1 VSAAP
6 QPAVRITGLT
16 KQFGPHEVLAGI
28 DLSVGRGEVLCL
40 IGASGSGKSTA
51 LRCLNLLEQ
60 PSRGSLFYDG
70 DLVATRDGEGTKL
83 RLSRGWP
90 LLRLR
95 GQLGMVFQQFNLWP
109 HMDALG
115 NVAAPLRFARGV
127 SRREAEEKARDLLAQ
142 VGLSDRAGHMPAQ
155 LSGGQQQRVAIA
167 RALVTDPRVL
177 LLDEVTSALD
187 PELVSEVLTV
197 LRRLAGAGMTMVMVT
212 HEMRF
217 AREIAS
223 HVAFL
228 HQGRILEQGTAGEVL
243 DTPQQDRTRAF
254 LSRYL
259 SLPTP
264 KKG

>member
-1 VSAAP
+1 MNALSP
-6 QPAVRITGLT
+6 PAVQIAGLT
-16 KQFGPHEVLAGI
+16 KQYGQHQVLAGI
-28 DLSVGRGEVLCL
+28 DLAVGRGEVLCL

-60 PSRGSLFYDG
+60 PSRGQLFYN
-70 DLVATRDGEGTKL
+70 GELIASRESEDTPL
-83 RLSRGWP
+83 RLARGWP

-109 HMDALG
+109 HMSALD
-115 NVAAPLRFARGV
+115 NVAAPLRFARGIP
-127 SRREAEEKARDLLAQ
+127 RTLAEEKARHLLAQ
-142 VGLSDRAGHMPAQ
+142 VGLAERAGHMPAQ

-167 RALVTDPRVL
+167 RALVTEPRVL

-187 PELVSEVLTV
+187 PELVSEVLAV
-197 LRRLAGAGMTMVMVT
+197 LRRLADGGMTMVMVT

-228 HQGRILEQGTAGEVL
+228 HEGRILEQGTASEVL
-243 DTPQQDRTRAF
+243 DTPQQPRTRAF

-259 SLPTP
+259 SLTP
-264 KKG
+264 